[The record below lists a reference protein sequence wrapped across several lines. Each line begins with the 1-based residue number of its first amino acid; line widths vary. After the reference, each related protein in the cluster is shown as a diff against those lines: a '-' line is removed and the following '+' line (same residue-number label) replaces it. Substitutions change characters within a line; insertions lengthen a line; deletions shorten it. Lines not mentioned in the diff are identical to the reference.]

1 MAQQQKQLETW
12 PLALSARAAK
22 PLHEAG
28 ARSLRRDRFCIHLRA
43 FFSFSFQLYFTKLF
57 DCISKL
63 QLQDARKN
71 CRANFYRKA
80 ATFFNPTDLR

>member
-22 PLHEAG
+22 SLHEAG
-28 ARSLRRDRFCIHLRA
+28 AHSLSGDRFAFPCER
-43 FFSFSFQLYFTKLF
+43 FFSFSFQLFFTKLF

-71 CRANFYRKA
+71 CRANLYSKA
-80 ATFFNPTDLR
+80 AAF